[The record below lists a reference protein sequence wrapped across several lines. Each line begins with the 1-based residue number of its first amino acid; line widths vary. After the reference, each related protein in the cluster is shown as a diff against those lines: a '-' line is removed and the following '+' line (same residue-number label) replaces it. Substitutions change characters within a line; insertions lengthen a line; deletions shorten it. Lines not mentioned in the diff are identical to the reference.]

1 MNQIYG
7 KRNIILLSTV
17 IIGVLWCVL
26 MLLLADYDKAEFY
39 FWGGLIGGIL
49 NICIS
54 VAAILMIGQRKA
66 KSTAELSYL
75 SLIIVSVYNIVG
87 LVIDTIYC
95 IIGRGDHE
103 KVLVAI
109 NLILLALFIV
119 AIIASFHFSERA
131 ETHAEIISGRMT
143 PTLNYSGMLGT
154 MLALTTDAQVK
165 GKLLELKKAV
175 DYGTN
180 VSRAYE
186 EAAEAPFYQ
195 KLTEINNLIVSNAS
209 PETIIAETD
218 TAIRLYRSRNA
229 SMQSL

>member
-75 SLIIVSVYNIVG
+75 SLIIVSVY
-87 LVIDTIYC
+87 
-95 IIGRGDHE
+95 
-103 KVLVAI
+103 
-109 NLILLALFIV
+109 
-119 AIIASFHFSERA
+119 S
-131 ETHAEIISGRMT
+131 
-143 PTLNYSGMLGT
+143 
-154 MLALTTDAQVK
+154 
-165 GKLLELKKAV
+165 
-175 DYGTN
+175 
-180 VSRAYE
+180 
-186 EAAEAPFYQ
+186 
-195 KLTEINNLIVSNAS
+195 
-209 PETIIAETD
+209 
-218 TAIRLYRSRNA
+218 
-229 SMQSL
+229 